1 MLLKREPWQLPG
13 SGRIL
18 AANEYPY
25 AVTEI

>member
-13 SGRIL
+13 SGQIL

>member
-1 MLLKREPWQLPG
+1 MLLKKEPWQLPG

-18 AANEYPY
+18 AADEYPY

>member
-1 MLLKREPWQLPG
+1 MLLKIEPWQLPG

-18 AANEYPY
+18 AANEYLH